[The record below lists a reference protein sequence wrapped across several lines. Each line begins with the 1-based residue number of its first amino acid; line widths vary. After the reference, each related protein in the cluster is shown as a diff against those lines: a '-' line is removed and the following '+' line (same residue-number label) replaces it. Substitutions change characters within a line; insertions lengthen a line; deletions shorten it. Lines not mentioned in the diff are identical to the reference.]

1 MIAQFSAIW
10 PLDAFDLLFV
20 ITAVAFNLLIAA
32 LFIASK
38 KMHLKWRRAFGIAWL
53 LLAAPLAIVFV
64 HDLLAGT
71 EAMILLAFGG
81 VFLYMLAEWLLDYV
95 FKIDFR
101 SKWSRHMPYIIL
113 EYIALFGLIRIA
125 FSIDRVAGTVVS
137 ISFWVLMASLIYLY
151 AGKKK
156 PAAGK

>member
-1 MIAQFSAIW
+1 M
-10 PLDAFDLLFV
+10 PLHVFDLLFV

-38 KMHLKWRRAFGIAWL
+38 KMHLKLMRAFGIAWL
-53 LLAAPLAIVFV
+53 SLVIPLTIVFV
-64 HDLLAGT
+64 YYLLAGRDT
-71 EAMILLAFGG
+71 MILVAFGG
-81 VFLYMLAEWLLDYV
+81 VFLYMLVEWLLDYV

-101 SKWSRHMPYIIL
+101 SKRSQHIPYIVL

-125 FSIDRVAGTVVS
+125 LTIDRVAGYIVS
-137 ISFWVLMASLIYLY
+137 ISFWILMASLIYWY

-156 PAAGK
+156 QAA